1 MDKENTGIEAI
12 LYKPIPENEDT
23 VHGRLLES
31 VHVSGYSFER
41 AGQKFEWLLD
51 KDRWKNVGPGFE
63 NIDDFISTID
73 FSGFKVEIKKRKKI
87 AKKLASLRATQRASA
102 KMLGVSEVTVAR
114 DIGKNRGAT
123 NVASGVNE
131 AAPIKASHI
140 EETTNVASGV
150 NEAAPIKDIEND
162 IVQNRTEPEPE
173 PASMQDE
180 ECEVETNVPEPEP
193 IVLEAIPVTGENAAI
208 EIKKME
214 EKEVRKA
221 KNELQKQKN
230 EALKKDIEPL
240 KNIYDV
246 VVIDP
251 PWPIEKIERD
261 VALNQTK
268 TIDYPTMTV
277 EKIKEFKI
285 PANEHTHLFLWT
297 TQKFLPVS
305 FEILEGWEFR
315 YICAFTWHKK
325 GGFQPFGLPQYN
337 SEFCLYARKGTPK
350 FIDTKSFMTC
360 FEAPRRGHSIKPIEF
375 YETVRRVTD
384 GQRVDIFNRE
394 PIPGFDSWGF
404 EA

>member
-102 KMLGVSEVTVAR
+102 KMLGVTPMTINR
-114 DIGKNRGAT
+114 DLQDIT
-123 NVASGVNE
+123 NVTEHGPESAS
-131 AAPIKASHI
+131 IKDEI
-140 EETTNVASGV
+140 DVDVTNV
-150 NEAAPIKDIEND
+150 
-162 IVQNRTEPEPE
+162 TEPEPE
-173 PASMQDE
+173 PASTKDE
-180 ECEVETNVPEPEP
+180 ECEIETNVPEPEP